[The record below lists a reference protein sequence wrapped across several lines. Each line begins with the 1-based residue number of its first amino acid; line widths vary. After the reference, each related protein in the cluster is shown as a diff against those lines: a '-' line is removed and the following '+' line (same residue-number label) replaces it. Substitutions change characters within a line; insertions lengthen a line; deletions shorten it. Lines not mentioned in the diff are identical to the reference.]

1 MPDIFNNMVLGF
13 SAILSP
19 ENLFFCFLGV
29 LSGTLVGVLPGIGP
43 IAGMSLL
50 LPITFH
56 VTPIQAIIMLAG
68 MFYGTQYGG
77 STTSIL
83 VNIPGEAASV
93 VTCIDGYKMALKGR
107 AGSALGISAFGSF
120 VGGTLSVLGLM
131 LIAPPLARVALAF
144 GPPEFF
150 SLLLLCLPLMTYL
163 GSGKKVKMW
172 IMAILGLFLGTI
184 GLDPFTG
191 EDRFVFG
198 SITLI
203 EGLGLAPVA
212 MGLFGVAEILNNIFG
227 IESRKEVIRTKI
239 KDLLPSVDEWR
250 LSLMPMA
257 RGSML
262 GFLIGILPTA
272 GPIISAFASY
282 ALEKRLSKH
291 PERFGN
297 GAIEGVAGPETA
309 NNAATG
315 GSFIPLLTLGVPSNT
330 VTAIL
335 LAAFLIHGLQ
345 PGPRLIQANPVL
357 FWGIITSM
365 YVGNV
370 MLLILNLPLI
380 SIWVQVLRVPYVILF
395 PIILMLM
402 IIGCYSVN
410 SNVIEVLIMGLFAI
424 FGYLLRKLDFNCAP
438 LIFGLILSP
447 LLEGAFRQSLM
458 MSKGSFLIFVAR
470 PISLTILILFMLIVF
485 LPVLKMPSW
494 FSWLKDVQNSE
505 EGK

>member
-1 MPDIFNNMVLGF
+1 MPDIFNNMILGF
-13 SAILSP
+13 SVILSP

-50 LPITFH
+50 LPVTFH
-56 VTPIQAIIMLAG
+56 ITPIQAIIMLAG

-120 VGGTLSVLGLM
+120 VGGTLSILALM
-131 LIAPPLARVALAF
+131 LIAPPLAKAALAF

-163 GSGKKVKMW
+163 GGGKKVKMW
-172 IMAILGLFLGTI
+172 IMAIFGLLLGTI
-184 GLDPFTG
+184 GLDTFTG
-191 EDRFVFG
+191 EERFAFG
-198 SITLI
+198 SMTLVD
-203 EGLGLAPVA
+203 GLGLAPVA
-212 MGLFGVAEILNNIFG
+212 MGLFGVSEILMNIFG
-227 IESRKEVIRTKI
+227 IESRKEVIKTRLKE
-239 KDLLPSVDEWR
+239 LLPSAEEWR

-257 RGSML
+257 RGSLL
-262 GFLIGILPTA
+262 GFLIGILPGA
-272 GPIISAFASY
+272 GPIISAFTSY
-282 ALEKRLSKH
+282 ALEKGLSRH
-291 PERFGN
+291 PEQFGN

-335 LAAFLIHGLQ
+335 LAAFLVHGLL
-345 PGPRLIQANPVL
+345 PGPRLIQTNPAL

-380 SIWVQVLRVPYVILF
+380 PLWIRVLKVPYYFLF
-395 PIILMLM
+395 PLITLLCLV
-402 IIGCYSVN
+402 GAYSTKN
-410 SNVIEVLIMGLFAI
+410 SLLDLVVLVI
-424 FGYLLRKLDFNCAP
+424 FGIVGYLMKKYEYEPAP
-438 LIFGLILSP
+438 LVLGLILSP
-447 LLEGAFRQSLM
+447 LLEASFRRSLII
-458 MSKGSFLIFVAR
+458 SQGQFSIFFTR
-470 PISLTILILFMLIVF
+470 PISAFFMVMGMGILFSYF
-485 LPVLKMPSW
+485 LSGLLKY
-494 FSWLKDVQNSE
+494 FRAKF
-505 EGK
+505 K

>member
-1 MPDIFNNMVLGF
+1 
-13 SAILSP
+13 
-19 ENLFFCFLGV
+19 
-29 LSGTLVGVLPGIGP
+29 
-43 IAGMSLL
+43 
-50 LPITFH
+50 
-56 VTPIQAIIMLAG
+56 MLAG

-93 VTCIDGYKMALKGR
+93 VTCIDGYKMALQGR

-163 GSGKKVKMW
+163 GSGNKVKMW
-172 IMAILGLFLGTI
+172 MMAILGLFLGTI
-184 GLDPFTG
+184 GLDSFTG
-191 EDRFVFG
+191 EERFAFG
-198 SITLI
+198 SMTLTD
-203 EGLGLAPVA
+203 GLGLAPVA
-212 MGLFGVAEILNNIFG
+212 MGLFGVSEILMNIFG
-227 IESRKEVIRTKI
+227 IEGRKEVIRTRM
-239 KDLLPSVDEWR
+239 KDLLPSAEEWR

-257 RGSML
+257 RGSLL
-262 GFLIGILPTA
+262 GFLIGVLPGA
-272 GPIISAFASY
+272 GPIISSFTSY

-335 LAAFLIHGLQ
+335 LAAFLIHGLL
-345 PGPRLIQANPVL
+345 PGPRLIQANPAL
-357 FWGIITSM
+357 FWGIIASM

-380 SIWVQVLRVPYVILF
+380 HIWVQVLRVPYMILF
-395 PIILMLM
+395 PLILMLM
-402 IIGCYSVN
+402 IIGCYSVA
-410 SNVIEVLIMGLFAI
+410 SNIWDVLIMGFFGI
-424 FGYLLRKLDFNCAP
+424 FGYLLRKLDFNSAP

-447 LLEGAFRQSLM
+447 ILEGAFRQSLM

-470 PISLTILILFMLIVF
+470 PISLTILLIFVLIVF
-485 LPVLKMPSW
+485 LPVLKMPGW
-494 FSWLKDVQNSE
+494 FTWFRDAEDLGETK
-505 EGK
+505 

>member
-1 MPDIFNNMVLGF
+1 MPDIFNNMILGF
-13 SAILSP
+13 SVILSP

-50 LPITFH
+50 LPVTFH
-56 VTPIQAIIMLAG
+56 ITPIQAIIMLAG

-120 VGGTLSVLGLM
+120 VGGTLSILALM
-131 LIAPPLARVALAF
+131 LIAPPLAKAALAF

-163 GSGKKVKMW
+163 GGGKKVKMW
-172 IMAILGLFLGTI
+172 IMAIFGLLLGTI
-184 GLDPFTG
+184 GLDTFTG
-191 EDRFVFG
+191 DERFAFG
-198 SITLI
+198 SMTLVD
-203 EGLGLAPVA
+203 GLGLAPVA
-212 MGLFGVAEILNNIFG
+212 MGLFGVSEILMNIFG
-227 IESRKEVIRTKI
+227 IESRKEVIKTRLKE
-239 KDLLPSVDEWR
+239 LLPSAEEWR

-257 RGSML
+257 RGSLL
-262 GFLIGILPTA
+262 GFLIGILPGA
-272 GPIISAFASY
+272 GPIISAFTSY
-282 ALEKRLSKH
+282 ALEKRLSRH
-291 PERFGN
+291 PEQFGN

-335 LAAFLIHGLQ
+335 LAAFLVHGLL
-345 PGPRLIQANPVL
+345 PGPRLIQANPAL
-357 FWGIITSM
+357 FWGIIMSM

-380 SIWVQVLRVPYVILF
+380 SIWVQVLRVPYIILF
-395 PIILMLM
+395 PIILMFM

-410 SNVIEVLIMGLFAI
+410 SNILDVLIMGC
-424 FGYLLRKLDFNCAP
+424 FGILGYVLRKFDFNCAP
-438 LIFGLILSP
+438 LVFGLILSP

-470 PISLTILILFMLIVF
+470 PISLTLLILFVLIIL
-485 LPVLKMPSW
+485 LPVLKMPGW
-494 FSWLKDVQNSE
+494 FNWFRDAEN
-505 EGK
+505 

>member
-1 MPDIFNNMVLGF
+1 LGF
-13 SAILSP
+13 SVILSP

-56 VTPIQAIIMLAG
+56 ITAIQAIIMLAG

-120 VGGTLSVLGLM
+120 IGGTLSILGLM
-131 LIAPPLARVALAF
+131 LIAPPLARAALAF

-163 GSGKKVKMW
+163 GSGKKAKMW
-172 IMAILGLFLGTI
+172 MMAILGLFLGTI
-184 GLDPFTG
+184 GLDIFTG
-191 EDRFVFG
+191 EERFAFG
-198 SITLI
+198 SMTLTD
-203 EGLGLAPVA
+203 GLGLAPVA
-212 MGLFGVAEILNNIFG
+212 MGLFGVSEILMNIFG
-227 IESRKEVIRTKI
+227 IESRKEVIRTRI
-239 KDLLPSVDEWR
+239 KDLLPSADEWR

-257 RGSML
+257 RGSIL
-262 GFLIGILPTA
+262 GFLIGVLPGA
-272 GPIISAFASY
+272 GPIISSFTSY

-297 GAIEGVAGPETA
+297 GAIEGIAGPETA

-335 LAAFLIHGLQ
+335 LAAFLVHGLL
-345 PGPRLIQANPVL
+345 PGPRLIQANPAL

-380 SIWVQVLRVPYVILF
+380 SIWVQVLRVPYIILF
-395 PIILMLM
+395 PIILMFM

-410 SNVIEVLIMGLFAI
+410 SNIWDVLIMGFSGI
-424 FGYLLRKLDFNCAP
+424 FGYLLRKLDFNSAP

-447 LLEGAFRQSLM
+447 ILEGAFRQSLM

-470 PISLTILILFMLIVF
+470 PISLTILIIFVLIVF
-485 LPVLKMPSW
+485 LPVLKMPRW
-494 FSWLKDVQNSE
+494 FSWFRDAE
-505 EGK
+505 DFGEGK